1 LQAQPELGREAG
13 VRYDIENAK
22 PSQYRFGLGSVN
34 DCFMT
39 IASWRRSVHGF
50 HFRGQPDLK
59 SDLSAA
65 DQAAHPL
72 RDRLPVAQHDD
83 IQRLKLASALRFD
96 ACRWGL
102 P

>member
-39 IASWRRSVHGF
+39 IASWRLLHGDCF
-50 HFRGQPDLK
+50 MASFSTRI
-59 SDLSAA
+59 SLSRAA
-65 DQAAHPL
+65 
-72 RDRLPVAQHDD
+72 
-83 IQRLKLASALRFD
+83 
-96 ACRWGL
+96 
-102 P
+102 

>member
-39 IASWRRSVHGF
+39 IAS
-50 HFRGQPDLK
+50 
-59 SDLSAA
+59 
-65 DQAAHPL
+65 
-72 RDRLPVAQHDD
+72 
-83 IQRLKLASALRFD
+83 
-96 ACRWGL
+96 
-102 P
+102 